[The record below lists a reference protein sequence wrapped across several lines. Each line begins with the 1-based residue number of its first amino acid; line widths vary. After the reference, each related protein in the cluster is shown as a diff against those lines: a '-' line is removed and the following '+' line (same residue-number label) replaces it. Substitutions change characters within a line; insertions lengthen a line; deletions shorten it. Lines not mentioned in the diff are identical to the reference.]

1 MTILYA
7 GDPAEADQWL
17 DAVREL
23 VPDLNFRRWP
33 DCGPAAD
40 IDFII
45 VGGQMPGDFS
55 LFHQVRGIQ
64 STWAGVNHLLQSGAL
79 PADVPVARMVD
90 DGLTCSMTEY
100 LVFQVLDHLRH
111 GPELRSAQR
120 QAQWLSASDVEPR
133 RATIGIMGLGA
144 LGQDA
149 AERFSALGLTLRGWS
164 RTAKSLPNV
173 SCFAGESE
181 LAAFLS
187 GSDVLICLLPLTS
200 DTRGKLD
207 RHLFEQL
214 PDGACLINAARG
226 PHLVDA
232 DLIAALDR
240 GRISRAILDVFHT
253 EPLPPEHPFWRH
265 PRITVTPHI
274 AAITRAGTGAA
285 LIVENYR
292 RAIAGQ
298 HLLNQVDHAL
308 GY

>member
-7 GDPAEADQWL
+7 GDPAEAEQWL
-17 DAVREL
+17 GAVREL
-23 VPDLNFRRWP
+23 EPDLDFRRWP
-33 DCGPAAD
+33 DCGPAAE

-55 LFHQVRGIQ
+55 PFHQVRGIQ
-64 STWAGVNHLLQSGAL
+64 STWAGVNHLLQSGSL
-79 PADVPVARMVD
+79 PAGVPVARMVD

-111 GPELRSAQR
+111 GPALR
-120 QAQWLSASDVEPR
+120 QAQGQARWLSAAAVEPR

-144 LGQDA
+144 LGLDA
-149 AERFSALGLTLRGWS
+149 AQRFAALGLTLLGWS
-164 RTAKSLPNV
+164 RTAKSV
-173 SCFAGESE
+173 SDVTCFAGDSE
-181 LAAFLS
+181 LPEFLS
-187 GSDVLICLLPLTS
+187 RCDILICLLPLTA

-207 RHLFEQL
+207 HRLFDQL

-232 DLIAALDR
+232 DLIAALDS
-240 GRISRAILDVFHT
+240 GKISSAILDVFHV

-265 PRITVTPHI
+265 PRVTVTPHI

-298 HLLNQVDHAL
+298 HLLNQVDQAL